1 MDWVIFLCL
10 IILSECKAFHLFY
23 KEWNTDIKRKNW
35 KAVFHCIMI
44 PSIHSLTTAGELDY
58 VTHIPCV
65 YYAQRS
71 ILPWRKRH
79 VLWRNIDVYGMAY
92 SYGALPDTTWTSA
105 IICFCGPQLYFRL
118 DLVPMNVGLNL
129 ADMVRQLVVLSVT
142 HLHQNQVSLLTTHS
156 TDSHT
161 DTYIQIISIRPRV
174 CVYMH
179 TLKHQY

>member
-1 MDWVIFLCL
+1 
-10 IILSECKAFHLFY
+10 
-23 KEWNTDIKRKNW
+23 
-35 KAVFHCIMI
+35 
-44 PSIHSLTTAGELDY
+44 
-58 VTHIPCV
+58 
-65 YYAQRS
+65 
-71 ILPWRKRH
+71 
-79 VLWRNIDVYGMAY
+79 
-92 SYGALPDTTWTSA
+92 
-105 IICFCGPQLYFRL
+105 
-118 DLVPMNVGLNL
+118 MNVGLNL